1 MEKKEIRAQLTK
13 NEEKN
18 LKANKKSE
26 YLSVIILFTLS
37 TNKYLF
43 KKKKKD
49 PFAQFL
55 QNTPDC
61 KQ

>member
-13 NEEKN
+13 NEEKY

-43 KKKKKD
+43 KKKRPLCSVSPKY
-49 PFAQFL
+49 
-55 QNTPDC
+55 T
-61 KQ
+61 

>member
-37 TNKYLF
+37 TNTSL
-43 KKKKKD
+43 KKKKD